1 MISALQTLS
10 ALALGLL
17 VVACSTTGGLGDH
30 PAISD
35 AVYKQAG
42 IARSAWE
49 LKDARMLL
57 GPQSEAFVVKTTD
70 GKSMTGTD
78 VVADLQRQMNET
90 KQVTGLNV
98 HIDDIKINGTTA
110 TVVTTQKLTRVVNQN
125 GTDRTQITTTTQRQQ
140 YKKVAGG
147 QWVPDNAI
155 EQLTANA
162 EWAGGPKA

>member
-1 MISALQTLS
+1 MKTLS
-10 ALALGLL
+10 ALALGLF
-17 VVACSTTGGLGDH
+17 VVACSSTGTLGDR

-57 GPQSEAFVVKTTD
+57 GPQSDVFVVKTSD
-70 GKSMTGTD
+70 GKSLTGAD
-78 VVADLQRQMNET
+78 LVADVQRQMDET
-90 KQVTGLNV
+90 KQVKGLSV
-98 HIDDIKINGTTA
+98 HIDNIAINGPTA
-110 TVVTTQKLTRVVNQN
+110 TVTSTQKLTRVVNQN
-125 GTDRTQITTTTQRQQ
+125 GVERTQITTTTQRQQ
-140 YKKVAGG
+140 FKKVAAG

-162 EWAGGPKA
+162 EWATGKA